1 MAKDI
6 EPKLRKIKEYLTL
19 DLNGAHFRIP
29 EYQRPYSWKI
39 EQCDKLLQDIQ
50 SFMESGGTDP
60 YFFGTIILDCSGN
73 NQLSLIDGQQ
83 RTTSFLLL
91 LKAILLILNKQIPL
105 ISGEE
110 SESLKAGL
118 EGRRKDILRILYF
131 AEDED
136 VPSLIKDPS
145 LIKSRPMPLD
155 NCSINETKKDE
166 LKAILQSTS
175 FEEAEKAVYHAPKK
189 QKDNKYT
196 DFFRNFKFFYNR
208 MLEKNNSQLSEFAK
222 SFLNSCQVIEIRS
235 WDVEQA
241 IVMFNSLNST
251 GLPLSDADVLSAEL
265 YSNAS
270 GDDVFRQKWI
280 DLGAL
285 VETFKKTD
293 ETGLQALFSQY
304 MYILRAKEKNSGVS
318 MTGVRKFFLDSRYLS
333 DSMDFVAQLTGI
345 VKNWNDTAGDAL
357 TNLLLKFN
365 LNARFFMAAYMYSH
379 DLAEIKKPF
388 EAILRLFAIL
398 EVVDTGYSS
407 KQFKQFLFQ
416 ENLKLVDKAVS
427 PDEIVGDF
435 HQQIIANWKKEDI
448 LKEIK
453 DYRGNVLVPLNE
465 YVYCR
470 QKGLPFFFG
479 DTYNVEHIMP
489 ASGKNIVSIR
499 MDAGIPD
506 VNEFHDLADQ
516 LGNKIMLE
524 EDINKSIGNEWFKV
538 KKQNTVNSKMGYQDS
553 QYQIAKALVNYPK
566 DLWTK
571 EDIEIATDKVAH
583 RIVDFLFE

>member
-29 EYQRPYSWKI
+29 EYQRPYSWKT

-50 SFMESGGTDP
+50 SFIESGGTDP
-60 YFFGTIILDCSGN
+60 YFFGTIILDCSD

-136 VPSLIKDPS
+136 VPGLIKDPN

-155 NCSINETKKDE
+155 NYSINETKKDE
-166 LKAILQSTS
+166 LKAILQATS
-175 FEEAEKAVYHAPKK
+175 FEEAEKAVYHDPHKR
-189 QKDNKYT
+189 KDNTYT
-196 DFFRNFKFFYNR
+196 DFFRNFKFFYNK

-222 SFLNSCQVIEIRS
+222 TFLNSCQVIEIRS

-265 YSNAS
+265 YSNAN
-270 GDDVFRQKWI
+270 GDADFLQKWA
-280 DLGAL
+280 DLGNV
-285 VETFKKTD
+285 VESFKKTD
-293 ETGLQALFSQY
+293 EAGLQTLFSQY
-304 MYILRAKEKNSGVS
+304 MYILRAQEKNYGVS
-318 MTGVRKFFLDSRYLS
+318 LTGVRKFFLESNYLS
-333 DSMDFVAQLTGI
+333 DSKGFVTQLTAIGQ
-345 VKNWNDTAGDAL
+345 NWCDVADDPLAK
-357 TNLLLKFN
+357 LLSKFN

-379 DLAEIKKPF
+379 GLGEIQKPF

-427 PDEIVGDF
+427 PDEIVEDF
-435 HQQIIANWKKEDI
+435 RQQIIANWKKEDI

-499 MDAGIPD
+499 TDAGILD
-506 VNEFHDLADQ
+506 VNAFRDLVDQ

-524 EDINKSIGNEWFKV
+524 EDINKSIGNEWFKA
-538 KKQNTVNSKMGYQDS
+538 KKQNTIDSKMGYQNS
-553 QYQIAKALVNYPK
+553 QYKIAKALVNYPK

-571 EDIEIATDKVAH
+571 EDIEAATDKAVQ